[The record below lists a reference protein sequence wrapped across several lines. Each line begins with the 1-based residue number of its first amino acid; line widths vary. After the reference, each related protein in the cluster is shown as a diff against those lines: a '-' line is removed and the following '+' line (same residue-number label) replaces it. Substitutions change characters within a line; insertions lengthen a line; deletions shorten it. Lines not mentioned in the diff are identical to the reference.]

1 MMAWPAVCV
10 ELILPVQSIRIAIY
24 AAAVMEIQPQLVYVG
39 QRAQLA
45 LDSVTHAMVLVHQRC
60 VAVAQEELRVLDRI
74 SISAF
79 QVTANAEQ
87 QVRAVQVRQIHVM
100 ELATVVRV
108 SVVQAAPVKK
118 MRCVVLACVTV
129 VPIRHVK
136 LPRTRAMEPIASAD
150 PSNLV
155 LTKM

>member
-1 MMAWPAVCV
+1 
-10 ELILPVQSIRIAIY
+10 
-24 AAAVMEIQPQLVYVG
+24 
-39 QRAQLA
+39 
-45 LDSVTHAMVLVHQRC
+45 MVLVHQRC

-79 QVTANAEQ
+79 QVIANAEQ

-118 MRCVVLACVTV
+118 MRSVVLACVTV
-129 VPIRHVK
+129 VPVRHVK
-136 LPRTRAMEPIASAD
+136 LSQTRAMEPIAFAKMA
-150 PSNLV
+150 LLEYV
-155 LTKM
+155 LEMT